1 MAPTTRRSAGH
12 RPAALKEGTVSLAV
26 LALVLA
32 LGLAGPALAGPVRG
46 LPVAVGEILAG
57 VLAGR
62 TGLGWIHPSE
72 PVLSFLAQA
81 GFALIMLV
89 AGSHI
94 PVRTALRRATLG
106 RGALLAA
113 AAGVLAVPAG
123 LGVAAW
129 AGTGHGWLYAVLLA
143 SSSAALVIPVVQ
155 ENPPREDGG
164 GLDPASPQVLALVT
178 HVAIADVAAIVLLP
192 LAEQPARAGHAV
204 LGVLAVAGA
213 AAVVFLIEREL
224 RTRGVQHRL
233 HRFSRRHNFGLELR
247 EQLIIV
253 FGLAGLAE
261 AAGVTVMLAGFAA
274 GLILAAQG
282 EPRRLARQLFAVAD
296 GFLGPVFF
304 VWLGASLDLGE
315 LVRHPDTI
323 VLAALLAL
331 AGVAVH
337 AAARLLGQPL
347 PLALLAGAQL
357 GVPVAAVTIGE
368 RQQLLRPGEGGA
380 ILAAA
385 LVSVGVTALAA
396 ARAGRPARP
405 AAEATPSA

>member
-1 MAPTTRRSAGH
+1 MAARDLHRR
-12 RPAALKEGTVSLAV
+12 AAEVVVSLAV

-32 LGLAGPALAGPVRG
+32 LGLAGPALATPGRWGV
-46 LPVAVGEILAG
+46 PVAVGEIAAG
-57 VLAGR
+57 VLVGR
-62 TGLGWIHPSE
+62 TGLRRLDPAE
-72 PVLSFLAQA
+72 PVLVFLSQA

-94 PVRTALRRATLG
+94 PLRVSNLRSAIG

-113 AAGVLAVPAG
+113 FTGVLAVPAG
-123 LGVAAW
+123 LGVAAL
-129 AGTGHGWLYAVLLA
+129 AGTGHGWLYAVLFA

-155 ENPPREDGG
+155 EA
-164 GLDPASPQVLALVT
+164 GLDSPAALAMIA
-178 HVAIADVAAIVLLP
+178 HVAVADVAAIVLLP
-192 LAEQPARAGHAV
+192 LAEQPARAGRAA
-204 LGVLAVAGA
+204 LGVLTVAGA
-213 AAVVFLIEREL
+213 AGVVFFVLREF
-224 RTRGVQHRL
+224 RARGLQRRL
-233 HRFSRRHNFGLELR
+233 HRLSSRRNFGLELR

-261 AAGVTVMLAGFAA
+261 AVGVSVMLAGFAA
-274 GLILAAQG
+274 GLILASQG

-304 VWLGASLDLGE
+304 VWLGATLDLRE
-315 LVRHPDTI
+315 LVDRPRMI
-323 VLAALLAL
+323 AVAGALAL
-331 AGVAVH
+331 ATAVVH

-368 RQQLLRPGEGGA
+368 REHLLSPGEGGA

-385 LVSVGVTALAA
+385 LVSIGITAWMASIA
-396 ARAGRPARP
+396 KRAVDP
-405 AAEATPSA
+405 ETSAV